1 MSNAETVEQS
11 EHVFFFVFDEQKKK
25 YGLHNVIDSMSSLPI
40 YSTCIIQLT
49 MYR

>member
-25 YGLHNVIDSMSSLPI
+25 YGLLNVMDSKQHIACLVCPFI
-40 YSTCIIQLT
+40 VHVLYN
-49 MYR
+49 